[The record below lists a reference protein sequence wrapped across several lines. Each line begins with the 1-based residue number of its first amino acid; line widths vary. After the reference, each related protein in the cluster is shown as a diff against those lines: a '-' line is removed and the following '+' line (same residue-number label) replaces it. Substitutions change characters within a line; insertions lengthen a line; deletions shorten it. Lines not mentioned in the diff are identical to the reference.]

1 MYIEPPHGNIAV
13 DSRIKVISRVII
25 AVMLILAVRLL
36 YLQVFQGSDYRTRA
50 ENNRIRI
57 IQTRTP
63 RGIIYDRS
71 NIPMATNR
79 RVFSIFFDAYGE
91 SEKDKKDSY
100 DHLVRLL
107 LDRSPEYA
115 DELTKKADKFQK
127 YRPRKVAEDVD
138 FDVVSAVREQSVDLP
153 GVYVRDE
160 FIRYYPLGAGTAH
173 LLGYLRAITIDELQL
188 PKYQDYESNDVI
200 GKNGVEQVYE
210 QDLRGIAGGW
220 MIEVDARGRKRRDVG
235 QVPSIPGNNLVL
247 NIDAHLQKKAYD
259 LLQGK
264 RGTIVAMD
272 PNTGGILAMVS
283 EPSYDSN
290 MLSGYMTANQWARI
304 SNDPGHPMQN
314 RAIMGSYPPGSVFKL
329 MTAIAGLEHQKI
341 NPNTTFNCPGYY
353 RMGKWVFKCSHVH
366 GNVNLNRAIAMSC
379 NIYFYRTAQLVG
391 IDTLLQLAERFGI
404 GQNTGIDLL
413 NERSGFLPTRAWKK
427 KYRKEGWYP
436 GDTVQL
442 GIGQGFLLVTP
453 LQICNMISTIANG
466 GTVHRPFI
474 VKQVED
480 GSGRIIRKYNPV
492 IVSDIGASQETME
505 LVHKGM
511 WSVVNAGGTATMAH
525 LPDVA
530 VAGKTGTAQSGTGGR
545 DHAWFCGYAPYEKPE
560 ITVMAMVEEG
570 GFGGVAAAPL
580 AREMFRT
587 YFNMKKGIVEPLVP
601 SPKPKRES
609 TLQTDTTQQE
619 GTLSL
624 DTSTTMAGRV
634 ADDGT
639 GHQNQRTEQDI
650 QE

>member
-13 DSRIKVISRVII
+13 DYRIKILGRIMLVVL
-25 AVMLILAVRLL
+25 LILAVRLF

-50 ENNRIRI
+50 ESNRIRI
-57 IQTRTP
+57 IRTRTP
-63 RGIIYDRS
+63 RGIIYDRQ
-71 NIPMATNR
+71 NFPLATNR

-100 DHLVRLL
+100 DRLVRIL

-115 DELTKKADKFQK
+115 DELTKKADKYQK

-138 FDVVSAVREQSVDLP
+138 FDVVAAVREQSVDLP

-160 FIRYYPLGAGTAH
+160 FIRYYPLGSGTAH
-173 LLGYLRAITIDELQL
+173 LMGYLRAISIDELQL
-188 PKYQDYESNDVI
+188 PKYQDYELSDVI
-200 GKNGVEQVYE
+200 GRNGIEQVYE
-210 QDLRGIAGGW
+210 QDLRGLAGGW

-235 QVPSIPGNNLVL
+235 QLPSVPGNNLVM

-272 PNTGGILAMVS
+272 PNNGAVLAMVS

-304 SNDPGHPMQN
+304 ANDPGHPMQN
-314 RAIMGSYPPGSVFKL
+314 RAIMGTYPPGSVFKL
-329 MTAIAGLEHQKI
+329 LTAIAGLEQKKI
-341 NPNTTFNCPGYY
+341 TPNTTFSCPGYF
-353 RMGKWVFKCSHVH
+353 RMGKWVFKCSHTH
-366 GNVNLNRAIAMSC
+366 GTLNLNRGIAMSC
-379 NIYFYRTAQLVG
+379 NVYFYHTAQLVG
-391 IDTLLQLAERFGI
+391 IDSLLALAERFNI
-404 GQNTGIDLL
+404 GKDTGVDLL

-427 KYRKEGWYP
+427 KFRKEGWYP

-453 LQICNMISTIANG
+453 LQICNMVSTIANG
-466 GTVHRPFI
+466 GTVYRPFI

-480 GSGRIIRKYNPV
+480 GSGRILRRYNPV
-492 IVSDIGASQETME
+492 VLNQIGATPETMDI
-505 LVHKGM
+505 VHKGM
-511 WSVVNAGGTATMAH
+511 WSVVNAGGTATLAH

-530 VAGKTGTAQSGTGGR
+530 VAGKTGTAQSGTGGK

-601 SPKPKRES
+601 SPRPRRES
-609 TLQTDTTQQE
+609 TLVTDSTQQE
-619 GTLSL
+619 GAMSL
-624 DTSTTMAGRV
+624 DTSTTMTEKA
-634 ADDGT
+634 AENGT
-639 GHQNQRTEQDI
+639 GNQNSGVNENVL
-650 QE
+650 E